1 MKFLKILITLTF
13 IYTILGIPLLHAGSS
28 IDPAIRRITL
38 AQGER
43 MYGSVVYK
51 NGENKDIQVSLTP
64 YTYNPKTDEIT
75 EDKKNIFLKVD
86 TDTIKV
92 KANSSYN
99 IKYEILPLSNLP
111 NGSYFN
117 ILAITPVTD
126 AENVKI
132 NLSISQLIILDIV
145 DPNDQVR
152 GVTTTQYSTQIEVK
166 RRGIPFILP
175 TVLKYSI
182 KNNSNYLLTPQGRI
196 DVFNEKNSYKPTY
209 LYINEEGKDLYPG
222 ETLEKEVKVP
232 TWYIQD
238 LFIKRFVKAQVYNGV
253 DNNAQDIEIEIN
265 NYIFE
270 LLALLIVI
278 LIGTLLSKSVAQDFA
293 KKRNSLKK

>member
-1 MKFLKILITLTF
+1 MKFLKILITAAF
-13 IYTILGIPLLHAGSS
+13 IYTLLGIPLLYASSS

-43 MYGSVVYK
+43 MFGSVVFK
-51 NGENKDIQVSLTP
+51 NGENKDIQVLLTP

-75 EDKKNIFLKVD
+75 EDKRNIFLKVD
-86 TDTIKV
+86 TDSIKV

-126 AENVKI
+126 SKNVKI

-152 GVTTTQYSTQIEVK
+152 GITTTQYSTQIEVK

-175 TVLKYSI
+175 TILKYSI
-182 KNNSNYLLTPQGRI
+182 KNNSNYLLTPQGRM
-196 DVFNEKNSYKPTY
+196 DVFNERNSYQPTY
-209 LYINEEGKDLYPG
+209 LYLNEEKKDIYPG
-222 ETLEKEVKVP
+222 ETLEGEIKIP

-238 LFIKRFVKAQVYNGV
+238 LFIKRVVKAQVYNGV

-270 LLALLIVI
+270 LIALLIVI
-278 LIGTLLSKSVAQDFA
+278 IIGILLSKSIVEDFS
-293 KKRNSLKK
+293 KKRKT

>member
-1 MKFLKILITLTF
+1 MKFLKILFTLTF
-13 IYTILGIPLLHAGSS
+13 IYTLLGIPLLHASSS

-43 MYGSVVYK
+43 KYGSVVFK
-51 NGENKDIQVSLTP
+51 NGENKDIQVLLTP

-75 EDKKNIFLKVD
+75 EDKKNIFIKVD
-86 TDTIKV
+86 TDSIKV

-111 NGSYFN
+111 DGTYFN

-126 AENVKI
+126 SNNVKI
-132 NLSISQLIILDIV
+132 NLSVSQLVILNVV
-145 DPNDQVR
+145 DPKDQVR
-152 GVTTTQYSTQIEVK
+152 GITTTQYSTQIEVK

-196 DVFNEKNSYKPTY
+196 DIFNEKNSYQPTY
-209 LYINEEGKDLYPG
+209 LYLNEKGENIYPG
-222 ETLEKEVKVP
+222 ETLEKEIKVP

-238 LFIKRFVKAQVYNGV
+238 LFIKRIVKAQVYNGV

-270 LLALLIVI
+270 LLALLIVTV
-278 LIGTLLSKSVAQDFA
+278 IGILLSKSLAEDIS
-293 KKRNSLKK
+293 KKRKA